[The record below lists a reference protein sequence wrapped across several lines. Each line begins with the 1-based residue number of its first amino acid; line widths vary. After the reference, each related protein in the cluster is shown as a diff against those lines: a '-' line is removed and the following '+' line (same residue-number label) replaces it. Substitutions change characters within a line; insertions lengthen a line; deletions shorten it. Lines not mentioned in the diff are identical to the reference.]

1 MNLWKGAN
9 CMLNLSTEKMSLFAS
24 ATILLRSYHY
34 VYGMKESYNPLT
46 QQRLDILAKQN
57 KSIYDANYIK
67 KAKKF
72 IGQRCIDCSG
82 LVCAL
87 WKISDIGSSQIA
99 DLPTREPA
107 NYKLIDAK
115 RDKLKWG
122 DCVWKRGHVGIY
134 IEDGKVLEAK
144 GINEG
149 IRISTLE
156 NTPWIYAI
164 RKKDLTLYENL
175 GWNKDSTGKW
185 WYAYGETKGEYLSGC
200 TVDMEGKTYMFDKN
214 GYLVE

>member
-1 MNLWKGAN
+1 MNLATKKVD
-9 CMLNLSTEKMSLFAS
+9 MFAK
-24 ATILLRSYHY
+24 ATVLLRSYHY

-46 QQRLDILAKQN
+46 QQKLNELARTN
-57 KSIYDANYIK
+57 KTVYDANYIK

-87 WKISDIGSSQIA
+87 WGISDIGSSQIA
-99 DLPTREPA
+99 DLPTKDNRH
-107 NYKLIDAK
+107 YKLVDAK
-115 RDKLKWG
+115 RDVLKWG
-122 DCVWKRGHVGIY
+122 DVVWKRGHVGIY

-149 IRISTLE
+149 VRISTLE

-164 RKKDLTLYENL
+164 RKVDWHLYENI
-175 GWNKDSTGKW
+175 GWNKEKDGRW
-185 WYAYGETKGEYLSGC
+185 WFSYGESKGEYFANCRVQINDKFYTFDADGYM
-200 TVDMEGKTYMFDKN
+200 VKEG
-214 GYLVE
+214 

>member
-1 MNLWKGAN
+1 MAV
-9 CMLNLSTEKMSLFAS
+9 STVF
-24 ATILLRSYHY
+24 LRSYHY

-46 QQRLDILAKQN
+46 QQRLDILARDN
-57 KSIYDANYIK
+57 KTIYDANYIK

-82 LVCAL
+82 LVCAI
-87 WKISDIGSSQIA
+87 WGISDIGSSQIA
-99 DLPTREPA
+99 DLPSKKPMEYA
-107 NYKLIDAK
+107 LIDAK

-149 IRISTLE
+149 VRISTLE

-164 RKKDLTLYENL
+164 RKKDLHCYENI
-175 GWNKDSTGKW
+175 GWNKEKDGRW
-185 WYAYGETKGEYLSGC
+185 WFSYGESKGEYFQGC
-200 TVDMEGKTYMFDKN
+200 TVHINDGTYSFDRDGYWIEAAGK
-214 GYLVE
+214 

>member
-1 MNLWKGAN
+1 MNNISLLTKKIQLMAV
-9 CMLNLSTEKMSLFAS
+9 STVF
-24 ATILLRSYHY
+24 LRSYHY

-46 QQRLDILAKQN
+46 QQRLDILARDN

-82 LVCAL
+82 LVCVI
-87 WKISDIGSSQIA
+87 WGISDIGSSQIA
-99 DLPTREPA
+99 DLPSKKPMEYA
-107 NYKLIDAK
+107 LIDAK

-149 IRISTLE
+149 VRISTLE

-164 RKKDLTLYENL
+164 RKKDLHLYDHI
-175 GWNKDSTGKW
+175 GWNKEKDGRW
-185 WYAYGETKGEYLSGC
+185 WFSYGESKGEYFEGC
-200 TVDMEGKTYMFDKN
+200 TVNIGDKAYSFDNDGYWVETAGK
-214 GYLVE
+214 